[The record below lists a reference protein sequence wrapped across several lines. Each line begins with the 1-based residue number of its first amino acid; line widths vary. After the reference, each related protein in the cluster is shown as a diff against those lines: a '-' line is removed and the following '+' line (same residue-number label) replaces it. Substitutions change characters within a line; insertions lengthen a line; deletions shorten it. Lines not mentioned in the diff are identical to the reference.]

1 MNLGDELRKLGIDAS
16 PRVLKRAQYEA
27 LEFSLYRGSI
37 LVRNAS
43 HANPSEHE
51 YQITVQDGRPVE
63 CSCPADANY
72 EGACKH
78 RTAVAL
84 RRPILTAAQEMRART
99 DGGRRLESSFE
110 RGDPGEDCAC
120 KRLREGFPCWECVR
134 TAKRRLP
141 STQRN

>member
-1 MNLGDELRKLGIDAS
+1 MNLEDELRNLGVDAS

-27 LEFSLYRGSI
+27 LEFSLLDGHI
-37 LVRNAS
+37 LVRNES

-51 YQITVQDGRPVE
+51 YQITIQDGRPVE

-84 RRPILTAAQEMRART
+84 RRSILVAAQSMRVRT
-99 DGGRRLESSFE
+99 DGGRRPESSFE
-110 RGDPGEDCAC
+110 REGSGEDCAC

-134 TAKRRLP
+134 TGKRSLP
-141 STQRN
+141 TTNE